1 MARPLRLPLV
11 VLLASA
17 SLSLSPARAAGPL
30 DTAKA
35 AAKWIAASAVETPNG
50 IVWPAD
56 PKDPKSAVLNLYTGT
71 PGVVLFHLE
80 LHHAT
85 GDKRYLEAAKRG
97 ADHLMAAADV
107 RQGAGLYTGLAGIGY
122 TLGQVHR
129 ATGDVKYRDGM
140 RKIVATLSS
149 MARPAG
155 GGVEWS
161 PVTDIIS
168 GTAGTGLFL
177 LHASDVLKDDEAL
190 ALARKAGLRLL
201 ELGQPE
207 AGGTKWGMMPNN
219 PRMMPNFSH
228 GTAGIA
234 YFLASLYDATKDRAF
249 LDGALAGAAYLKAVA
264 RTEGDV
270 CLVFHNE
277 VDGKDLFYLSYCHG
291 PAGTARLW
299 YRLYQV
305 TQDRAWLEW
314 TEKSARGILAS
325 GIPEK
330 RTPGFWNNVSQCC
343 GSAGV
348 ASFFLALH
356 EITGKPEYLNF
367 SRKVTADLIA
377 RATVDDAGARWV
389 QAEHRVRP
397 EQLVAQTGWMQGAAG
412 MGAWL
417 VQLDGFDR
425 KRARFIRLPDDP
437 F

>member
-1 MARPLRLPLV
+1 M
-11 VLLASA
+11 
-17 SLSLSPARAAGPL
+17 
-30 DTAKA
+30 
-35 AAKWIAASAVETPNG
+35 
-50 IVWPAD
+50 WPAD
-56 PKDPKSAVLNLYTGT
+56 PKDPKSTVLNLYTGT
-71 PGVVLFHLE
+71 PGVVLFLLE

-85 GDKRYLEAAKRG
+85 RDKTYLDAAKRG
-97 ADHLMAAADV
+97 ADHLMAAAGP
-107 RQGAGLYTGLAGIGY
+107 REGAGLYTGLAGVGY

-129 ATGDVKYRDGM
+129 ATGDAKYRDGM
-140 RKIVATLSS
+140 KKIVATIAST
-149 MARPAG
+149 AKPVG

-177 LHASDVLKDDEAL
+177 LHAADVLKDGEAL
-190 ALARKAGLRLL
+190 ALARKAGVRLL
-201 ELGQPE
+201 ELGQSE
-207 AGGTKWGMMPNN
+207 AGGTKWPMAPGM

-234 YFLASLYDATKDRAF
+234 YFLASLYAATKDRAF

-270 CLVFHNE
+270 CLIFHNDE
-277 VDGKDLFYLSYCHG
+277 TGKDLFYLSYCHG

-325 GIPEK
+325 GIPET

-348 ASFFLALH
+348 ASFFLSLH
-356 EITGKPEYLNF
+356 KVTGKPEYLAF
-367 SRKVTADLIA
+367 SRKVTADLIS
-377 RATVDDAGARWV
+377 RATVDAAGARWV

-425 KRARFIRLPDDP
+425 RRARFITLPDDP

>member
-1 MARPLRLPLV
+1 MARPVRLLLAV
-11 VLLASA
+11 VLAATAVS
-17 SLSLSPARAAGPL
+17 SPRAAGPL

-35 AAKWIAASAVETPNG
+35 AAKWIRASAVTTPDG
-50 IVWPAD
+50 VVWPAD
-56 PKDPKSAVLNLYTGT
+56 PSDPKSTVLNLYTGT
-71 PGVVLFHLE
+71 PGVVLFLLE

-85 GDKRYLEAAKRG
+85 RDTSYLESAKRG
-97 ADHLMAAADV
+97 ADHLMATADA
-107 RQGAGLYTGLAGIGY
+107 RQGAGLYTGLAGVGY

-129 ATGDVKYRDGM
+129 ATGDAKYRDGM
-140 RKIVATLSS
+140 KKIVATIASV
-149 MARPAG
+149 AKPVGR
-155 GGVEWS
+155 GVEWS

-177 LHASDVLKDDEAL
+177 LHAADVLKDDEAL

-201 ELGQPE
+201 EVGQPE
-207 AGGTKWGMMPNN
+207 AGGTKWAMAPNN
-219 PRMMPNFSH
+219 PRLMPNFSH

-234 YFLASLYDATKDRAF
+234 YFLASLYAATQDRAF

-270 CLVFHNE
+270 CLIFHNDA
-277 VDGKDLFYLSYCHG
+277 DGKDLFYLSYCHG

-305 TQDRAWLEW
+305 TKDRAWLEW

-348 ASFFLALH
+348 ASFFLSLH
-356 EITGKPEYLNF
+356 KITGKPEYLTF
-367 SRKVTADLIA
+367 SRKVTADLIS
-377 RATVDDAGARWV
+377 RATVDKAGARWV

-425 KRARFIRLPDDP
+425 KRARFITLPDDP